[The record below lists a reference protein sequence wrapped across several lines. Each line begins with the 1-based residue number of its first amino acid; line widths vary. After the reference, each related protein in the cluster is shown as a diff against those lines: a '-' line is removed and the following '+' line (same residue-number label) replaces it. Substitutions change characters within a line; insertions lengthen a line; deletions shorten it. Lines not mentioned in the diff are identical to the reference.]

1 MDNDQPQRDEAGKPY
16 LKVDW
21 DVRHIRLLHTAVSYY
36 VEKMYP
42 KNIMDVRGEKERM
55 VAMKEALYKIC
66 LLYTSPS
73 PRDLSTS
80 RMPSSA

>member
-1 MDNDQPQRDEAGKPY
+1 MSDNQPQRDEAGKPY

-42 KNIMDVRGEKERM
+42 KNIIDVRGEKEKM
-55 VAMKEALYKIC
+55 MAMKDTLSKII
-66 LLYTSPS
+66 LEYNFQSQ
-73 PRDLSTS
+73 
-80 RMPSSA
+80 

>member
-1 MDNDQPQRDEAGKPY
+1 MSDNQPQRDEAGKPY

-42 KNIMDVRGEKERM
+42 KNIIDVRGEKEKM
-55 VAMKEALYKIC
+55 VAMKETLYKII
-66 LLYTSPS
+66 LEYKFQSQ
-73 PRDLSTS
+73 
-80 RMPSSA
+80 

>member
-1 MDNDQPQRDEAGKPY
+1 MEDNQPHRDEAGKPY

-42 KNIMDVRGEKERM
+42 KNVMDVRGEKEKM
-55 VAMKEALYKIC
+55 VAMKETLYKII
-66 LLYTSPS
+66 LEYNFQSQ
-73 PRDLSTS
+73 
-80 RMPSSA
+80 

>member
-1 MDNDQPQRDEAGKPY
+1 MSDNQPQRDEAGKPY

-42 KNIMDVRGEKERM
+42 KNIIDVRGEKEKM
-55 VAMKEALYKIC
+55 VDMKETLYKII
-66 LLYTSPS
+66 LEYNFQSQ
-73 PRDLSTS
+73 
-80 RMPSSA
+80 

>member
-1 MDNDQPQRDEAGKPY
+1 MSDNQPQRDEAGKPY

-42 KNIMDVRGEKERM
+42 KNIIDVRGEKEKM
-55 VAMKEALYKIC
+55 VDMKEMLYKII
-66 LLYTSPS
+66 LEYNYQSE
-73 PRDLSTS
+73 
-80 RMPSSA
+80 

>member
-1 MDNDQPQRDEAGKPY
+1 MEDNHPHRDEAGKPY

-21 DVRHIRLLHTAVSYY
+21 DVRHIRLLYTAVSYY

-55 VAMKEALYKIC
+55 VAMKESLYKII
-66 LLYTSPS
+66 LEYNYQSQ
-73 PRDLSTS
+73 
-80 RMPSSA
+80 

>member
-1 MDNDQPQRDEAGKPY
+1 MDMHQPQRDEAGKPY

-42 KNIMDVRGEKERM
+42 KNIIDVRGEKEKM
-55 VAMKEALYKIC
+55 VAMKEALYKII
-66 LLYTSPS
+66 LEYNFQSQ
-73 PRDLSTS
+73 
-80 RMPSSA
+80 

>member
-1 MDNDQPQRDEAGKPY
+1 MEDNQPHRDEAGRPY

-42 KNIMDVRGEKERM
+42 KNIIDVRGEKEKM
-55 VAMKEALYKIC
+55 VAMKETLYKII
-66 LLYTSPS
+66 LEYNFQSQ
-73 PRDLSTS
+73 
-80 RMPSSA
+80 

>member
-1 MDNDQPQRDEAGKPY
+1 MSENQPHKDEAGRPY

-42 KNIMDVRGEKERM
+42 KYIMDVRGEKEKM
-55 VAMKEALYKIC
+55 IAMKEALYKII
-66 LLYTSPS
+66 LEYNFQSQ
-73 PRDLSTS
+73 
-80 RMPSSA
+80 

>member
-1 MDNDQPQRDEAGKPY
+1 MDNDQPQRDEAGRPY

-42 KNIMDVRGEKERM
+42 KNIIDVRGEKEKM
-55 VAMKEALYKIC
+55 VAMKETLYKII
-66 LLYTSPS
+66 LEYNFQSQ
-73 PRDLSTS
+73 
-80 RMPSSA
+80 

>member
-1 MDNDQPQRDEAGKPY
+1 MDNDQPQRDEAGRSY

-42 KNIMDVRGEKERM
+42 KNIMDVRGEKEKM
-55 VAMKEALYKIC
+55 VAMKETLYKII
-66 LLYTSPS
+66 LEYNFQSQ
-73 PRDLSTS
+73 
-80 RMPSSA
+80 

>member
-1 MDNDQPQRDEAGKPY
+1 MSDNQPHKDEAGKPY

-42 KNIMDVRGEKERM
+42 KNVMDVRGEKEKM
-55 VAMKEALYKIC
+55 VAMKEALYMII
-66 LLYTSPS
+66 LEYNFQS
-73 PRDLSTS
+73 
-80 RMPSSA
+80 

>member
-1 MDNDQPQRDEAGKPY
+1 MEDNQPHRDEAGKPY

-42 KNIMDVRGEKERM
+42 KNIIDVRGENEKM
-55 VAMKEALYKIC
+55 VAMKETLYKII
-66 LLYTSPS
+66 LEYNFQSQ
-73 PRDLSTS
+73 
-80 RMPSSA
+80 

>member
-1 MDNDQPQRDEAGKPY
+1 MGDNQPQRDEAGKPY

-42 KNIMDVRGEKERM
+42 KNIIDVRGEKEKM
-55 VAMKEALYKIC
+55 VAMKETLYKII
-66 LLYTSPS
+66 LEYNFQSQ
-73 PRDLSTS
+73 
-80 RMPSSA
+80 

>member
-1 MDNDQPQRDEAGKPY
+1 MDNDQPQRDEAGGPY

-42 KNIMDVRGEKERM
+42 KNIMDVRGEKEKM
-55 VAMKEALYKIC
+55 VAMKEALYNII
-66 LLYTSPS
+66 LEYNFQS
-73 PRDLSTS
+73 
-80 RMPSSA
+80 

>member
-1 MDNDQPQRDEAGKPY
+1 MSENQPHKDEAGRPY

-42 KNIMDVRGEKERM
+42 KNIMDVRGEKEKM
-55 VAMKEALYKIC
+55 VAMKEILYKMI
-66 LLYTSPS
+66 LEFKYQSQ
-73 PRDLSTS
+73 
-80 RMPSSA
+80 

>member
-16 LKVDW
+16 SKVDW

-42 KNIMDVRGEKERM
+42 KNIIDVRGEKEKM
-55 VAMKEALYKIC
+55 VAMKETLYKII
-66 LLYTSPS
+66 LEYNFQ
-73 PRDLSTS
+73 
-80 RMPSSA
+80 

>member
-1 MDNDQPQRDEAGKPY
+1 MSDNQPQRDEPGKPY

-42 KNIMDVRGEKERM
+42 KNIIDVRGEKEKM
-55 VAMKEALYKIC
+55 VAMKETLYKII
-66 LLYTSPS
+66 LEYNFQSQ
-73 PRDLSTS
+73 
-80 RMPSSA
+80 

>member
-42 KNIMDVRGEKERM
+42 KNVKDVNGEKEKM
-55 VAMKEALYKIC
+55 IAMKETLDMIILEYN
-66 LLYTSPS
+66 YQSQ
-73 PRDLSTS
+73 
-80 RMPSSA
+80 

>member
-1 MDNDQPQRDEAGKPY
+1 MDNDQPQRDEAGRPY

-42 KNIMDVRGEKERM
+42 KNIMDVRGEKEKM
-55 VAMKEALYKIC
+55 IAMKEALYKII
-66 LLYTSPS
+66 LVYNFQSQ
-73 PRDLSTS
+73 
-80 RMPSSA
+80 

>member
-1 MDNDQPQRDEAGKPY
+1 MSDNQPQRDEAGKPY

-42 KNIMDVRGEKERM
+42 KNIIDVRGEKEKM
-55 VAMKEALYKIC
+55 VAMKETLYMII
-66 LLYTSPS
+66 LEYNFQSQ
-73 PRDLSTS
+73 
-80 RMPSSA
+80 

>member
-1 MDNDQPQRDEAGKPY
+1 MEDNQPHRDEAVNPY

-42 KNIMDVRGEKERM
+42 KNIIDVRGEKEKM
-55 VAMKEALYKIC
+55 VAMKETLYKII
-66 LLYTSPS
+66 LEYNFQSK
-73 PRDLSTS
+73 
-80 RMPSSA
+80 